1 MAKAVAR
8 LIEAA
13 TKANERRLTSWGS
26 LEDEADKAN
35 ERLRK
40 MFETKY
46 YQARTIAINSSY
58 VLGDSPWLQQPL
70 NIAKWHHRSI
80 MRS

>member
-40 MFETKY
+40 MFETILLSTTKPEPS
-46 YQARTIAINSSY
+46 R
-58 VLGDSPWLQQPL
+58 
-70 NIAKWHHRSI
+70 
-80 MRS
+80 